1 MGMKRW
7 LSRHNNEI
15 ADVNISRCVEFLFL
29 IMKTKGSGP
38 KPLTYTEKIP
48 IYLQAALKI
57 HRKPMTNHELVLATG
72 FHANT
77 ITKYMKALVKSGIVK
92 TVPQKTPRYVIAE
105 AKEGGT

>member
-15 ADVNISRCVEFLFL
+15 SYVNISLCVEFLFL
-29 IMKTKGSGP
+29 IMLTRGPGS
-38 KPLTYTEKIP
+38 KPPTYTEKIP

-72 FHANT
+72 YHANT

-92 TVPQKTPRYVIAE
+92 IVPQKTPRYIIAAE
-105 AKEGGT
+105 ESGS